1 MRRPTLKRIIA
12 PNASTGWLRNGT
24 LRVSLPTP
32 IGNGINEGL
41 VILLGRALG
50 DQSRLTPRL
59 REEIRRLGIRYPN
72 LDKLHPTLA
81 HSLAIRS
88 DPLAGRLC
96 PCAGGWRALAARL
109 TATRSRSA
117 RLVRDRPAL
126 GPGLAFHFAAPLSL
140 HVTQGLLRLG
150 PHRFAD

>member
-1 MRRPTLKRIIA
+1 
-12 PNASTGWLRNGT
+12 
-24 LRVSLPTP
+24 
-32 IGNGINEGL
+32 
-41 VILLGRALG
+41 
-50 DQSRLTPRL
+50 LTPRL
-59 REEIRRLGIRYPN
+59 RKEIRRLGIRYPN

-96 PCAGGWRALAARL
+96 PCAGGSRALAARL

-117 RLVRDRPAL
+117 RLARARLCSQAPAL
-126 GPGLAFHFAAPLSL
+126 GPGVAFHFAAPLSL